1 MSKKQAQGL
10 PLSIS
15 QNFLTSKRT
24 IERLVR
30 HACLTKHD
38 TVLEIGAGKGHIT
51 RCPAQYSGSVIAY
64 ELDSAPAAR
73 FRRYS
78 LHPMALPFPS
88 MAAIRQ
94 QKLLTGAGFIILL
107 SVFLPRVAIPAVFQ
121 LRFIFFPYL
130 KLGMVDGPPHH
141 GVRSKGIAQAVHRQI
156 GRASV

>member
-51 RCPAQYSGSVIAY
+51 RCLAQYSGSVIAY
-64 ELDSAPAAR
+64 ELDPAPAAR

-78 LHPMALPFPS
+78 LHPMALPFPMLAS
-88 MAAIRQ
+88 LWRRLNA
-94 QKLLTGAGFIILL
+94 
-107 SVFLPRVAIPAVFQ
+107 
-121 LRFIFFPYL
+121 
-130 KLGMVDGPPHH
+130 D
-141 GVRSKGIAQAVHRQI
+141 IAQAPGTAQDSGGLFVWMCGDYRFPA
-156 GRASV
+156 ASARLSFSRVSRIQSV